1 VHRGVAVLRLLRPGQ
16 GRRQR
21 ADPAARARAGQ
32 HEHPRERHRAR
43 PDRHRGEP
51 EGRPRRHVAEDRQGE
66 DGAQADGDARGPRR
80 DVPVPAVGRRRLGH
94 RADLQRGG
102 RRGVPLMSEAN
113 RDGVG
118 FIGLGQMGEP
128 MARHLTGRGL
138 VVFDTRADA
147 VAPLVEAGARAARS
161 VAEVAAHCALVSIMV
176 RDDDQVREVAEEA
189 IAAARPGTVLAIHS
203 TIRAK
208 TAEDL
213 AEKARRYDIE
223 VVDAPVSG
231 GFMGASAG
239 SLAVM
244 VGGTPEAFERCREPF
259 GDWAD
264 LVLHMGPVGAGTR
277 TKLARNLLH
286 FVSFTA
292 AAEAQRLAEASGG
305 SLGQPGGIARHT
317 DARTGGAGAIM
328 LRPTTA
334 RLEPDDDLYDIL
346 RNTRDLGEKDLSLAL
361 ELAGELGVDAPFA
374 RLALERR

>member
-1 VHRGVAVLRLLRPGQ
+1 MSEAKRGARGVAPSQRPG
-16 GRRQR
+16 
-21 ADPAARARAGQ
+21 
-32 HEHPRERHRAR
+32 
-43 PDRHRGEP
+43 
-51 EGRPRRHVAEDRQGE
+51 
-66 DGAQADGDARGPRR
+66 
-80 DVPVPAVGRRRLGH
+80 
-94 RADLQRGG
+94 
-102 RRGVPLMSEAN
+102 MSEAN

-138 VVFDTRADA
+138 VVFDARADA
-147 VAPLVEAGARAARS
+147 VAPLVKAGARAARS

-292 AAEAQRLAEASGG
+292 AAEAQRLAEASGV
-305 SLGQPGGIARHT
+305 SLRKLGRIVRHT
-317 DARTGGAGAIM
+317 DAITGGAGAIM

-334 RLEPDDDLYDIL
+334 PLEPDDDLYDIL
-346 RNTRDLGEKDLSLAL
+346 RHTRDLGEKDLSLAL

-374 RLALERR
+374 RLALERFGAGLGLAEDTDG